1 MLLTVIAAKPYRAR
15 INAVLGY
22 NVDDDGAVMTV
33 QS

>member
-22 NVDDDGAVMTV
+22 NVDDEMLMVMV
-33 QS
+33 Q